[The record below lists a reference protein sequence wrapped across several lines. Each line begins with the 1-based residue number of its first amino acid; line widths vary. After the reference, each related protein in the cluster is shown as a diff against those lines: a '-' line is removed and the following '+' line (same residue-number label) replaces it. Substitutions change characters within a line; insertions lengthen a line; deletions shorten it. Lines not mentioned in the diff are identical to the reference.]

1 MPTGVYVRHVRHS
14 TTAISPEKRA
24 AVFADWKAGMT
35 YEAIASKY
43 KVHIS
48 TVSRITRTEKQTKSP
63 QNAATAPTLPAAVPA
78 TELLDA
84 KPVAAKTNDRR
95 SSKYSH
101 LAPEMLSL
109 HTQGYSKLEIAQK
122 LNVTLASVRYHIF
135 KKNAKSVTEGVSTNG
150 HETLDTRFLVGF
162 GCAELERTL
171 TAIAQRLS
179 IAPNVLR
186 QGFSKFLGSTAVR

>member
-1 MPTGVYVRHVRHS
+1 MPTGVYVRHS

-24 AVFADWKAGMT
+24 AIFADWKAGMT

-43 KVHIS
+43 KVHTS

-63 QNAATAPTLPAAVPA
+63 QNAATAPTLPAAVPT

-84 KPVAAKTNDRR
+84 KPVAAKTNRR

-109 HTQGYSKLEIAQK
+109 RAQGYSKSEIAQK
-122 LNVTLASVRYHIF
+122 LNVTLASVNYHF
-135 KKNAKSVTEGVSTNG
+135 YKKNAKSATEGVSTNG

-179 IAPNVLR
+179 IAPNLLR